1 MKRFSYLMGQTEL
14 FEHFL
19 EIKVSC
25 SYVGVSYRSRF
36 ILRRLY
42 FMNLQKERDPE
53 FARMIEEQQ
62 AKKDAKGK
70 KKAA

>member
-1 MKRFSYLMGQTEL
+1 M
-14 FEHFL
+14 
-19 EIKVSC
+19 EIKVSHA
-25 SYVGVSYRSRF
+25 YAVVYQRSRL
-36 ILRRLY
+36 ILRRMCA
-42 FMNLQKERDPE
+42 MNLQKERDPE

>member
-25 SYVGVSYRSRF
+25 SNVVVWQHTRL
-36 ILRRLY
+36 ILRRVCW
-42 FMNLQKERDPE
+42 MNLQKERDPE

>member
-1 MKRFSYLMGQTEL
+1 
-14 FEHFL
+14 
-19 EIKVSC
+19 
-25 SYVGVSYRSRF
+25 
-36 ILRRLY
+36 
-42 FMNLQKERDPE
+42 MNLQKERDPE